1 MNLARSG
8 PLPATGWRGAL
19 ASLENRQFRWLWSG
33 NVAFF
38 FAMQSMSMVLRTSL
52 AYELAGGNPLAI
64 GSVTFTVAI
73 PMVLLAPLGGVL
85 ADRMDR
91 RRLIAT
97 CQAILLVSEGATCL
111 LFALGILQF
120 WHLIALG
127 AVIGTMFAIMMPS
140 RQAIVVNV
148 VGRAQ
153 LGNAMALNMTGM
165 NVTRVVGPAAAGV
178 GMATLGITPTYI
190 LGLALYAIALFAMT
204 RLRPA
209 LPPPG
214 AGRPPVLRSIAE
226 GFHYLGAHRMVLLL
240 IVFGVVPMLLMMPF
254 QPLLVVFAND
264 VWHTGGMGL
273 GALNAAAGIGGMAG
287 AFLVAVRGE
296 ADRRLSMMLLSVLGF
311 AGALGIFAF
320 CPWFAVA
327 MFMLLIANVFATV
340 FSVLN
345 NTAIQQLVPDEVR
358 GRISSF
364 LTMSFSFPML
374 GSLPVSALARSYGA
388 PTAVGAASLTAIALS
403 IVFYLSS
410 PSLRGL
416 DDAVRGALENDS

>member
-1 MNLARSG
+1 VNQRAAALPGTGLRS
-8 PLPATGWRGAL
+8 AL
-19 ASLENRQFRWLWSG
+19 SSLQNRQFRWLWSG

-64 GSVTFTVAI
+64 GSVTFIVAI

-97 CQAILLVSEGATCL
+97 CQAILLASEGTTCA
-111 LFALGILQF
+111 LFATGALRF
-120 WHLIALG
+120 WHLLALG
-127 AVIGTMFAIMMPS
+127 AVIGTMFAVMMPS

-148 VGRAQ
+148 VGRSQ

-178 GMATLGITPTYI
+178 GMSAVGITPTYVVG
-190 LGLALYAIALFAMT
+190 LGLYALALFAMT
-204 RLRPA
+204 RLDPA
-209 LPPPG
+209 LPAHG
-214 AGRPPVLRSIAE
+214 SHRPPVLRSIAE
-226 GFHYLGAHRMVLLL
+226 GLRYLGANRMVFLL

-273 GALNAAAGIGGMAG
+273 GLLNAAAGIGGMGG
-287 AFLVAVRGE
+287 AFLVAVRGD
-296 ADRRLSMMLLSVLGF
+296 ADRRLAMMLTSVLGF
-311 AGALGIFAF
+311 AGALGVFAF
-320 CPWFAVA
+320 CPWFGGA
-327 MFMLLIANVFATV
+327 MLMLLIANVFASV
-340 FSVLN
+340 FGVLN

-364 LTMSFSFPML
+364 LTMSFSLPML
-374 GSLPVSALARSYGA
+374 GSLPVSALAREYGA
-388 PTAVGAASLTAIALS
+388 PVAVGAASLAAIALS
-403 IVFYLSS
+403 VVFYAAS

-416 DDAVRGALENDS
+416 DAAVRGALESES

>member
-1 MNLARSG
+1 MNFARVGS
-8 PLPATGWRGAL
+8 LPAAGWRGAL

-52 AYELAGGNPLAI
+52 AYELTQGNPLRI
-64 GSVTFTVAI
+64 GEVTFTVAI

-91 RRLIAT
+91 RRLIAI
-97 CQAILLVSEGATCL
+97 CQAILLVSEGATCA
-111 LFALGILQF
+111 LFALGVLRF
-120 WHLIALG
+120 WHLLALG
-127 AVIGTMFAIMMPS
+127 GVIGTMFAVMMPA

-148 VGRAQ
+148 VGRSHI
-153 LGNAMALNMTGM
+153 GNAMALNMMGM

-178 GMATLGITPTYI
+178 AMAMLGITPTYLMG
-190 LGLALYAIALFAMT
+190 LGLYALALFSMT
-204 RLRPA
+204 RLEPA

-226 GFHYLGAHRMVLLL
+226 GFHYLGDHRMVLLL

-254 QPLLVVFAND
+254 QPMLVVFANK
-264 VWHTGGMGL
+264 VWQTGGVGL
-273 GALNAAAGIGGMAG
+273 GALNAAAGIGGMGG
-287 AFLVAVRGE
+287 AFLVAMRGDV
-296 ADRRLSMMLLSVLGF
+296 DRRLGVMLASVLGF
-311 AGALGIFAF
+311 AIALGAFAF
-320 CPWFAVA
+320 SPWFAVG
-327 MFMLLIANVFATV
+327 MGMLLIANVFASV
-340 FSVLN
+340 FGVLN

-364 LTMSFSFPML
+364 LTMSFSLPML
-374 GSLPVSALARSYGA
+374 GSLPVGALAREYGA
-388 PTAVGAASLTAIALS
+388 PIAVGAASVTAIVLS
-403 IVFYLSS
+403 LVFYAAS

-416 DDAVRGALENDS
+416 DAAVRGALENDT

>member
-1 MNLARSG
+1 MNLPRTAHVH
-8 PLPATGWRGAL
+8 ATGWRGAL
-19 ASLENRQFRWLWSG
+19 SSLENRQFRWLWSG

-52 AYELAGGNPLAI
+52 AYELAHGNPLAI

-91 RRLIAT
+91 RRLIAVG
-97 CQAILLVSEGATCL
+97 QSILLASEGATCL
-111 LFALGILQF
+111 LFALGWLRF

-127 AVIGTMFAIMMPS
+127 AVIGTMFAVMMPA

-165 NVTRVVGPAAAGV
+165 NVTRVVGPAAAGL
-178 GMATLGITPTYI
+178 GMSAFGIAPTYTV
-190 LGLALYAIALFAMT
+190 GLLLYAVALFSLS
-204 RLRPA
+204 RVQPA
-209 LPPPG
+209 PPPPG
-214 AGRPPVLRSIAE
+214 SGRPPVLRSIAD
-226 GFHYLGAHRMVLLL
+226 GVRYLGGNRMVLLL

-264 VWHTGGMGL
+264 VWHTGGVGL
-273 GALNAAAGIGGMAG
+273 GLLNASAGIGGMAG
-287 AFLVAVRGE
+287 AFVVAVRGD
-296 ADRRLSMMLLSVLGF
+296 ADRRLGTMLASVLAF
-311 AGALGIFAF
+311 AGALGLFAF
-320 CPWFAVA
+320 CPWFAAA
-327 MFMLLIANVFATV
+327 MGMLLVANVFASI
-340 FSVLN
+340 FGVLN

-364 LTMSFSFPML
+364 LTMSFSLPML
-374 GSLPVSALARSYGA
+374 GSLPVSAIAREYGA
-388 PTAVGAASLTAIALS
+388 SIAVGAASLTAIVLS
-403 IVFYLSS
+403 IVFFALS

-416 DDAVRGALENDS
+416 DAAVRRAIEADT